1 MSLRNYLVVAFLAL
15 WALSAAPAAAGT
27 PAQEVKITIL
37 STMLA
42 GDRGKGIGEWGFAA
56 LLEIDGQFLL
66 VDTGERPDTVLR
78 NAAELGIDLSMV
90 KDVVITHNHDDHAG
104 GLLTLRRELLKKSK
118 DALSRAHVGEG
129 ILLSRPGLDGKES
142 NPFLAIA
149 AAYKRLG
156 GSIVEHAAP
165 TQLLPNVWMT
175 GPVPRVHPERNWSGT
190 GRLMGVNGLV
200 EDTIPE
206 DASVVV
212 DTPEGLI
219 LISGC
224 GHAGIINTVE
234 YVRRVV
240 RPAPLAAAIGGF
252 HLFAADEA
260 HLEWTGRHLK
270 EFGLQHLIGA
280 HCTGLEAT
288 YRLRALTGLTRKT
301 VVVGAVGARFIRGR
315 GIEPGWLAR

>member
-1 MSLRNYLVVAFLAL
+1 
-15 WALSAAPAAAGT
+15 
-27 PAQEVKITIL
+27 
-37 STMLA
+37 
-42 GDRGKGIGEWGFAA
+42 
-56 LLEIDGQFLL
+56 
-66 VDTGERPDTVLR
+66 
-78 NAAELGIDLSMV
+78 
-90 KDVVITHNHDDHAG
+90 VITHNHDDHAG
-104 GLLTLRRELLKKSK
+104 GLLTLRQELRKKSK

-129 ILLSRPGLDGKES
+129 ILLSRPGPDGKES

-149 AAYKRLG
+149 AAYKLLG
-156 GSIVEHAAP
+156 GSIVEHPAP

-190 GRLMGVNGLV
+190 GRLMGANGLV

-219 LISGC
+219 LVSGC
-224 GHAGIINTVE
+224 GHAGFINTVE
-234 YVRRVV
+234 YARRVV

-252 HLFAADEA
+252 HLFAADDA
-260 HLEWTGRHLK
+260 HLEWTGRRLK

-288 YRLRALTGLTRKT
+288 FRLRTLTGLTRKT
-301 VVVGAVGARFIRGR
+301 AVIGAVGARFIRGR
-315 GIEPGWLAR
+315 GIEPGWLAQ